1 MNKIKFDNKTL
12 EDVFEQL
19 ALGKSVKSVL
29 DDKNLSYEG
38 LRKLMRK
45 KPKIRRL
52 YEEAKEDGIDYLLS
66 NNIDMLNKTVD
77 EFKANGKGDLAI
89 TNLLKEITNLN
100 RWIASKLL
108 PKYNDNAQKLQLS
121 NADNKPLIVKWAKD

>member
-100 RWIASKLL
+100 RWKASKLL

-121 NADNKPLIVKWAKD
+121 NADNKPLIVKWSKD